1 MSPDVVA
8 EALATA
14 ALGAEAD
21 KSEPLE
27 VILSR
32 LDESKRQT
40 LLPGQFPAEAG
51 EVSAFAVSRMPRR
64 QIAGSGPGLAR
75 HPKPFS
81 PARTTGGAFLSSGH
95 LPQRDLT
102 SWEQQ
107 KAIMPE
113 RSWSQSAITC
123 VVRDG
128 SMSAPASPQ
137 RMRFTKTQSH
147 GSFATRPAETAEG
160 FFDDVR
166 VLRSRGVVDSQQGS
180 KLRLASPEQQ
190 CQNPSVLTR
199 RSNQSQHGPSAGGPF
214 AGRRAVHDRSN
225 AAKAWRT
232 KADAAADSYN
242 YLGPASNGPAL
253 PEIHPLWS

>member
-1 MSPDVVA
+1 MNPDVVA

-40 LLPGQFPAEAG
+40 LLPGQFPSEAC
-51 EVSAFAVSRMPRR
+51 ELSACAVSRMPRR
-64 QIAGSGPGLAR
+64 QAGSGLGLAR

-113 RSWSQSAITC
+113 RSWSQSAMTC

-137 RMRFTKTQSH
+137 RMRFAQTQSH
-147 GSFATRPAETAEG
+147 GSFATRPVEAQG

-166 VLRSRGVVDSQQGS
+166 VLRSHGVVDSQQGS
-180 KLRLASPEQQ
+180 KPHLASPERQR
-190 CQNPSVLTR
+190 QNQSAETR
-199 RSNQSQHGPSAGGPF
+199 RSHHLQHGPSAGGPF

-225 AAKAWRT
+225 AAKAWRS
-232 KADAAADSYN
+232 KADAAAVSYN
-242 YLGPASNGPAL
+242 YLGPASTGPAM